1 MSVKAPEVFY
11 TKNQA
16 GITLIVN
23 GVPRV
28 VDSSNPHYDTIYTE
42 LKAGNYSRVLALAN
56 LKTAVADAIKEAG
69 AESKLQIRDGEI
81 FWNGPRGLER
91 VEGPLTDRIVS
102 TIRNGLT
109 AKAVQPLVRLLTNI
123 SRNPYKD
130 LREEMYQF
138 LMSGAMPITHDG
150 CFLAYKKVRNTFK
163 DIYSGKFDNS
173 PGKLVAMDSS
183 EKRDTNRHNT
193 CSHGL
198 HFCSRSYLSEYS
210 GIDGNKIVVVK
221 VNPRHVFAIPT
232 DYNFA
237 KGRASEYFVVGE
249 CTGNPYTD
257 DAFLAPF
264 IFDENKVAGAPGVKF
279 IEPDTEQVGDRTVTS
294 ANLAPSLKT
303 IAEGYGFSAD
313 GKAWV
318 RVETSKGS
326 LSAETYIACERRE
339 DSKGNYT
346 YFSGLTGKE
355 VPIDHIRELSIQTK
369 SVRTALARACAK
381 RRNRRY

>member
-1 MSVKAPEVFY
+1 MSTKAEVFY

-28 VDSSNPHYDTIYTE
+28 VDRTNPHFDQIEVE
-42 LKAGNYSRVLALAN
+42 LKAGNYARVLALAN
-56 LKTAVADAIKEAG
+56 LKTAVAEAIKDAG
-69 AESKLQIRDGEI
+69 ADSKLSIRDGEI
-81 FWNGPRGLER
+81 YWNGPRGLER
-91 VEGPLTDRIVS
+91 VEGPLTERIVA
-102 TIRNGLT
+102 TIRNGMT

-123 SRNPYKD
+123 SRNQYKD
-130 LREEMYQF
+130 LREELYEF
-138 LMSGAMPITHDG
+138 LMSGKMPITHDG
-150 CFLAYKKVRNTFK
+150 CFLAYKKVRADFK
-163 DIYSGKFDNS
+163 DIYSGRFDNS
-173 PGKLVAMDSS
+173 PGKLVVMERS
-183 EKRDTNRHNT
+183 ERIDTNRHNT

-198 HFCSRSYLSEYS
+198 HFCARSYLSSYS
-210 GIDGNKIVVVK
+210 SCSGNKIVVVK

-232 DYNFA
+232 DYDFA
-237 KGRASEYFVVGE
+237 KGRASEYYVVGE

-257 DAFLAPF
+257 EAFLAPF
-264 IFDENKVAGAPGVKF
+264 IFDENKATGAPGVKF
-279 IEPDTEQVGDRTVTS
+279 VEPDTEQVGDRTVTS
-294 ANLAPSLKT
+294 TNLAPSLKT

-318 RVETSKGS
+318 RVETSKGAF
-326 LSAETYIACERRE
+326 SAETYIACERRE
-339 DSKGNYT
+339 DKHGNYT

-355 VPIDHIRELSIQTK
+355 VPIEHIRELSIQTK